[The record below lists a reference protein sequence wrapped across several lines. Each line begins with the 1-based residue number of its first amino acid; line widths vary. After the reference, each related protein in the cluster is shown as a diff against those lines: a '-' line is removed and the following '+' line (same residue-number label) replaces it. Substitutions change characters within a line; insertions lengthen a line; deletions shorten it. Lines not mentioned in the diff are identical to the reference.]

1 MPIFGAF
8 IALLLLLGW
17 AHWTPTSD
25 ERQLQKELRF
35 VGIDGFGLRSGGEG
49 PLGLFTNTKGMPPS
63 SAAAALHLSGT
74 NSLELLKRM
83 FQAKSPPGV
92 QALWEL
98 AGRIPHVRKWR
109 SADSPQDT
117 AMNDQLRAVWAV
129 QQLGSNAAPLLPFLV
144 PLISNPD
151 HSVSAILA
159 TGLLSQADPDA
170 ILQLT
175 NRFRVSRTPFYST
188 DPTHISVGHAGA
200 LYELARH
207 GSNSAGAAPYCI
219 AFLGSTNS
227 LIRAAAATAC
237 AGTRAA
243 PEIVIP
249 RMIADLAEI
258 RKDEQARIES
268 DTRGISTVARA
279 YVRALGEYG
288 LQASNAI
295 PVVKDLL
302 NNGYLETQRTREALR
317 RMGATIEPP
326 PLP

>member
-17 AHWTPTSD
+17 TLCAPTPN
-25 ERQLQKELRF
+25 ERQLRRELRS
-35 VGIDGFGLRSGGEG
+35 VGINGFGLRSGGEG

-83 FQAKSPPGV
+83 FQAKSSPGA

-98 AGRIPHVRKWR
+98 AGRIPYVRKWR
-109 SADSPQDT
+109 STDSPQDT

-151 HSVSAILA
+151 HSVAAIMA
-159 TGLLSQADPDA
+159 TGLLSQTEPDA
-170 ILQLT
+170 ILQVT

-188 DPTHISVGHAGA
+188 DPIDIAIGHAGA
-200 LYELARH
+200 LYELARQ
-207 GSNSAGAAPYCI
+207 GSNSAGAAPY
-219 AFLGSTNS
+219 FLSFLSSTNS
-227 LIRAAAATAC
+227 IIRAAAATAC
-237 AGTRAA
+237 GSTRAA

-268 DTRGISTVARA
+268 DTHRISTVTRA
-279 YVRALGEYG
+279 YVQALAEFGE
-288 LQASNAI
+288 QASNAI
-295 PVVKDLL
+295 PIVTELL
-302 NNGYLETQRTREALR
+302 NHGFLETQRTRTALR
-317 RMGATIEPP
+317 RMGAAIEQPP
-326 PLP
+326 R